1 MSQFPKNDLSLVLLT
16 VFTNAV
22 FGHMNLID
30 AIINVFSCSG
40 KPHDETM
47 LAKLESIYTGSGDQ
61 GSTMVSLI
69 PLLVHLPLLFSVPN
83 SICIFIPVCV

>member
-1 MSQFPKNDLSLVLLT
+1 MFQHAGARDEQGNPIIKDFYSSPLT
-16 VFTNAV
+16 A
-22 FGHMNLID
+22 
-30 AIINVFSCSG
+30 SG